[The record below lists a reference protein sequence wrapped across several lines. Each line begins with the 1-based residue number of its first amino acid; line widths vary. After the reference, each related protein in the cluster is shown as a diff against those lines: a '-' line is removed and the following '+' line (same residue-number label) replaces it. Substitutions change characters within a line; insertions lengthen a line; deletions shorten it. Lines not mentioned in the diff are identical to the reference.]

1 MKTQYLLIFLII
13 SLGTGME
20 VKSQTPSNN
29 PYDMYDTEDDEEEED
44 YEELKTYD
52 NEITKLGNIIQS
64 DSLGSLGGLIIGAVG
79 TYRMGQKGCSKTYM
93 CMWNT
98 LAKYL
103 DILTYEKK
111 LKGDKLDCK
120 ERQILIED
128 YILFIGTMNLDSYCL
143 EYLQPEELEN
153 HEIVDAML
161 AMAVAYWYFRGKEYT
176 NHGVDMLEPY
186 IDTPPLVNPFC
197 SNDLLNGKDWNNRGI
212 HPDDLG
218 CACGEYIGEVDQA
231 EKDKV
236 IKDILTILDDINPV
250 WQGQKLIEL
259 NEMLQALPCN
269 N

>member
-1 MKTQYLLIFLII
+1 M
-13 SLGTGME
+13 GME
-20 VKSQTPSNN
+20 VKSQIPSND
-29 PYDMYDTEDDEEEED
+29 PYDMYEDDEEEED
-44 YEELKTYD
+44 LEEINTYD

-64 DSLGSLGGLIIGAVG
+64 DSLGSLGGLILGAVG

-120 ERQILIED
+120 ERQIVIED
-128 YILFIGTMNLDSYCL
+128 YILFIGTMNLDAYCL

-161 AMAVAYWYFRGKEYT
+161 AMARAYWFFTSKEEYDVT
-176 NHGVDMLEPY
+176 DTIKGEYDKSGVDFLEPY
-186 IDTPPLVNPFC
+186 IDAPPKVNPFC

-218 CACGEYIGEVDQA
+218 CACGEYTGEFDQA
-231 EKDKV
+231 EKAKV
-236 IKDILTILDDINPV
+236 IKDIRSIIDGINPI
-250 WQGQKLIEL
+250 WQGQKLIQLNKEL
-259 NEMLQALPCN
+259 NMLPCN